1 MSQKQQPGF
10 SSASSGAAGSDRL
23 ERVVARPAWAL
34 LAVLGLAL
42 ALAGAWLQAPD
53 PMPGKLQPKT
63 FWEWLR
69 YPVESNAMLR
79 LPGAPGTMLG
89 VHMNRDGKTLWVV
102 GRGGAILHSKDAGQT
117 WESRAS
123 GTPSDLIDIT
133 FDAQGENGWAVGTR
147 GGVTVTHDGGKT
159 WAVSRQTLDGGLL
172 LAVHAVNAQ
181 TVWVASSAGLGL
193 VSEDGGR
200 TWGVRYLMAAKDRLA
215 AIRFD
220 KSGRVGWAVGKGVIL
235 KTTNGGANWQ
245 EVQVPEACKANK
257 VQFDVIRFL
266 DDGRRGWVST
276 RSGAL
281 LRTVDAGQSWVL
293 QPLRADQ
300 PACGN
305 PAGKV
310 KAADIRGLAVSEG
323 GRLWLTTTRGAI
335 ETSDDAGASWQ
346 PAVTVTSTLVRS
358 IAMDAAGVRGW
369 AVGVDGVI
377 LSTDDRGET
386 WADRTSGADAVAL
399 AAHVG
404 KDSRKLWV
412 AGHGGLVL
420 ASANGG
426 RDWVRQAVADEA
438 TDGDIYDLTFL
449 DDDRRGWAVTGEGRV
464 LSTTDGGAQWSST
477 ERLTPSRLKTIHA
490 DAGGQKLWAGG
501 EDGALWASTDG
512 GQSWVPQPHPAPKTI
527 NWTRVQ
533 FLDDGVS
540 GWVTGSG
547 GWLLSTRNGGADW
560 QGGPVSVRMVAQDP
574 GAGGGAPFDLDVTG
588 PPITDA
594 LRDIRFVPGTRTG
607 WLVGDAGTVL
617 KTVDGVDWQELPPTS
632 EIGLRT
638 SLLAVRFSA
647 DGRTGWA
654 AGEGGAIRVT
664 LDGGQ
669 HWTAATAPVASAD
682 GRQAALGSARTALAM
697 DRTGRTGLAVGYPP
711 ALLQTDN
718 FGEDWKPLPWPLR
731 YARYP
736 APWFWLALLLV
747 AGAVWRALKPETVAP
762 VKGAEAMGTTD
773 APTEVF
779 ERDRLQFGPLARGI
793 SRFLRNKRTEP
804 PLTMAVSGDW
814 GTGKSS
820 LMALVC
826 ADLRRYGSRP
836 VWFNAWHHQ
845 SEEQLL
851 GALLAAIREKG
862 LPPVG
867 TPDGGLF
874 RLRLLW
880 LRSRKNFILTIL
892 ALLALS
898 ALISFLMQHSLQD
911 WSRLGQRVADLARP
925 LEAAAKGEA
934 RPLSNQDVGSL
945 GGQLVALLG
954 VVLYARKVLKAFGAD
969 PGALAAA
976 TASNLKIKD
985 LAAQTS
991 FRARF
996 AEQFDEVTQALPY
1009 RLVIVID
1016 DLDRCKSDAVQSV
1029 MEAVNFLVSSGRCFV
1044 LFGMSAPRVEA
1055 ALSLAFTPIAKEL
1068 ALMQASG
1075 EPGGPA
1081 PLSEVEH
1088 RQAYVRDYL
1097 RKLINLDIK
1106 VPERTN
1112 PQPERLLEAQPLPDQ
1127 GSMAALGR
1135 QALTLWPLW
1144 LGAAVI
1150 VCGAVLGGHLS
1161 LNPLVSRNAAADSH
1175 AGTAADGVSSPVEAG
1190 SASAALR
1197 DPKLPLPTGPGGRLG
1212 QEAEDTVSHTMQP
1225 ADVSPTPPWLLGLVL
1240 GVFVLAAGGVLVY
1253 RARTSARRVDD
1264 TPQFAEALRTW
1275 LPVVA
1280 CGGTT
1285 PRQIKRFGN
1294 RLRYLAMLQQG
1305 EALDDS
1311 LLDELRRR
1319 LGRLGQ
1325 LGQVGQPAAPEPAAP
1340 AEHSFVLEEHRL
1352 VALGAL
1358 EAIYGKTWRTQLAA
1372 GPGSAGAGSAE
1383 LRAAVEQAIAAYV
1396 EQTGSVWPPSSEEQ
1410 DLFERALAGVR
1421 AAGVVE
1427 RLSATAAAPG
1437 APAAAPVAATL
1448 TMPAAGLSPGG

>member
-1 MSQKQQPGF
+1 
-10 SSASSGAAGSDRL
+10 
-23 ERVVARPAWAL
+23 
-34 LAVLGLAL
+34 
-42 ALAGAWLQAPD
+42 
-53 PMPGKLQPKT
+53 
-63 FWEWLR
+63 
-69 YPVESNAMLR
+69 MLR

-89 VHMNRDGKTLWVV
+89 VHMNKDGQTLWVV

-117 WESRAS
+117 WESRSS
-123 GTPSDLIDIT
+123 GTASDLIDVT
-133 FDAQGENGWAVGTR
+133 FDAGGQNGWAVGTR

-159 WAVSRQTLDGGLL
+159 WAASSLTQDRGLL
-172 LAVHAVNAQ
+172 LSVHAVNAQ
-181 TVWVASSAGLGL
+181 TVWVAGSGGLAL
-193 VSEDGGR
+193 VSDDGGA
-200 TWGVRYLMAAKDRLA
+200 TWGGRFLMPADSRLA
-215 AIRFD
+215 AVRFD

-235 KTTNGGANWQ
+235 KTTNAGVDWKA
-245 EVQVPEACKANK
+245 VAVPEACKAKK

-276 RSGAL
+276 RAGAV
-281 LRTVDAGQSWVL
+281 LRTVDAGDHWEL
-293 QPLRADQ
+293 QPLRPDQ
-300 PACGN
+300 PACGD
-305 PAGKV
+305 PSGKV
-310 KAADIRGLAVSEG
+310 KVADIRGLAVSEG
-323 GRLWLTTTRGAI
+323 GRLWVTTSRGAI
-335 ETSDDAGASWQ
+335 ETSDDAGTTWL
-346 PAVTVTSTLVRS
+346 PAITVTSTLVRS

-377 LSTDDRGET
+377 LSTDDRGES
-386 WADRTSGADAVAL
+386 WVDRTSGADAVAL

-412 AGHGGLVL
+412 AGHRGLIL
-420 ASANGG
+420 ASTNGG
-426 RDWVRQAVADEA
+426 RDWVQQAVAPEA
-438 TDGDIYDLTFL
+438 SDGDVYDLTFL

-464 LSTTDGGAQWSST
+464 LSTTDGGAHWLAT
-477 ERLTPSRLKTIHA
+477 ERLTASRLKTIHA
-490 DAGGQKLWAGG
+490 HTDGLSLWAAG
-501 EDGALWASTDG
+501 EEGALWASSDAG
-512 GQSWVPQPHPAPKTI
+512 LSWVPQPHPHPAPKTV
-527 NWTRVQ
+527 NWTRIH
-533 FLDDGVS
+533 FLNDGTT

-547 GWLLSTRNGGADW
+547 GWMLTTQNGGAKW
-560 QGGPVSVRMVAQDP
+560 QGGALSTQLEAVDP
-574 GAGGGAPFDLDVTG
+574 GGGAPVERVFRSDPV
-588 PPITDA
+588 TDA
-594 LRDIRFVPGTRTG
+594 LRDIHFVPGTRTG
-607 WLVGDAGTVL
+607 WLVGDGGTVL
-617 KTVDGVDWQELPPTS
+617 KTVDGVGWEELPATS
-632 EIGLRT
+632 DIGLRS

-647 DGRTGWA
+647 DGRTGWV

-664 LDGGQ
+664 LDGGE
-669 HWTAATAPVASAD
+669 HWAAATAPLTTAD
-682 GRQAALGSARTALAM
+682 GKRVALGSARTALAM

-711 ALLQTDN
+711 ALMQTDN

-736 APWFWLALLLV
+736 APWFWLSLLLV
-747 AGAVWRALKPETVAP
+747 AGALWRALRPETVAP

-779 ERDRLQFGPLARGI
+779 ERDRLEFGPLARGI

-851 GALLAAIREKG
+851 GALLVAVREKG
-862 LPPVG
+862 LPPFG

-880 LRSRKNFILTIL
+880 LRSRKNFIITIL

-898 ALISFLMQHSLQD
+898 ALAGFLMQHSLQD
-911 WSRLGQRVADLARP
+911 WSRLGQWIAALTRP
-925 LEAAAKGEA
+925 LEAVAKGEA
-934 RPLSNQDVGSL
+934 RPLSNQDVTSL
-945 GGQLVALLG
+945 GGQLVALAG
-954 VVLYARKVLKAFGAD
+954 VLFYARKVLKAFGAD
-969 PGALAAA
+969 PAALAAA

-991 FRARF
+991 FRSRF

-1016 DLDRCKSDAVQSV
+1016 DLDRCKPEAVQSV

-1044 LFGMSAPRVEA
+1044 MFGMSASRVEA

-1068 ALMQASG
+1068 SLMQALG
-1075 EPGGPA
+1075 EPGSAA
-1081 PLSEVEH
+1081 PLGEVEH

-1097 RKLINLDIK
+1097 RKLINLEIK
-1106 VPERTN
+1106 VPARTP
-1112 PQPERLLEAQPLPDQ
+1112 PQPERLLEAQALPDP
-1127 GSMAALGR
+1127 GSFAALGR
-1135 QALTLWPLW
+1135 QALALWPLW
-1144 LGAAVI
+1144 LGAVVI
-1150 VCGAVLGGHLS
+1150 VGGAVLGGRLS
-1161 LNPLVSRNAAADSH
+1161 VNPATSRSGPEEVRAAGASESVSDRAKPDA
-1175 AGTAADGVSSPVEAG
+1175 
-1190 SASAALR
+1190 ASAPPR
-1197 DPKLPLPTGPGGRLG
+1197 DAATLPAAGPGGR
-1212 QEAEDTVSHTMQP
+1212 QEPEAAAPTNHTMQP
-1225 ADVSPTPPWLLGLVL
+1225 ADTRPTSPWLLAAVVGA
-1240 GVFVLAAGGVLVY
+1240 FVLAGGGVLVY

-1275 LPVVA
+1275 MPVVA

-1319 LGRLGQ
+1319 QDRLRH
-1325 LGQVGQPAAPEPAAP
+1325 VGQKTEPAPAAP
-1340 AEHSFVLEEHRL
+1340 AERSFVLEEHRL

-1358 EAIYGKTWRTQLAA
+1358 EAIYGKAWRAQLQAASADAA
-1372 GPGSAGAGSAE
+1372 GTAANPE
-1383 LRAAVEQAIAAYV
+1383 LRAAIDAAIATCV
-1396 EQTGSVWPPSSEEQ
+1396 QQTGSAWPPSSEEQ

-1427 RLSATAAAPG
+1427 RLSA
-1437 APAAAPVAATL
+1437 APADAAVPGPAT
-1448 TMPAAGLSPGG
+1448 GLSPAA

>member
-1 MSQKQQPGF
+1 MRAARRQKATDAVSEEQQPDT
-10 SSASSGAAGSDRL
+10 SSPGAVPGADRTQ
-23 ERVVARPAWAL
+23 RVVARPAWAL
-34 LAVLGLAL
+34 LAVLGLLL

-53 PMPGKLQPKT
+53 PMPGKLQPMT
-63 FWEWLR
+63 FWEQLR
-69 YPVESNAMLR
+69 YPIESHAMLR

-89 VHMNRDGKTLWVV
+89 VHMNPDGKTLWVV
-102 GRGGAILHSKDAGQT
+102 GRGGAILHTKDAGQT

-123 GTPSDLIDIT
+123 GTASDLIDIT
-133 FDAQGENGWAVGTR
+133 FDAQGVNGWAVGTR
-147 GGVTVTHDGGKT
+147 GGVTVTHDSGKT
-159 WAVSRQTLDGGLL
+159 WVVSDQTADSGLL
-172 LAVHAVNAQ
+172 LSVHAVNAR
-181 TVWVASSAGLGL
+181 TVWIASSGGLAL

-200 TWGVRYLMAAKDRLA
+200 NWGGRYLMPAADRLA
-215 AIRFD
+215 AVRFD
-220 KSGRVGWAVGKGVIL
+220 RSGRVGWAVGRGVIL
-235 KTTNGGANWQ
+235 KTTNGGVNWQ
-245 EVQVPEACKANK
+245 AMPVPEACKANR

-276 RSGAL
+276 RAGAV
-281 LRTVDAGQSWVL
+281 LRTVDAGEHWVV

-300 PACGN
+300 PACGD

-323 GRLWLTTTRGAI
+323 GRLWVTTTRGAI
-335 ETSDDAGASWQ
+335 ETSDDAGATWL

-358 IAMDAAGVRGW
+358 IAMDAAGVHGW
-369 AVGVDGVI
+369 AVGADGVV
-377 LSTDDRGET
+377 LSTEDRGES

-420 ASANGG
+420 ASANSG
-426 RDWVRQAVADEA
+426 RDWVQQAVAVEA
-438 TDGDIYDLTFL
+438 ADGDIYDLTFL

-464 LSTTDGGAQWSST
+464 LSTTDGGAHWQAT
-477 ERLTPSRLKTIHA
+477 ERLTASRLKTIHA
-490 DAGGQKLWAGG
+490 HADGQNLWAAG
-501 EDGALWASTDG
+501 EDGALWASTDAG
-512 GQSWVPQPHPAPKTI
+512 LSWAPQPHPAPKTV
-527 NWTRVQ
+527 NWTRVHFQ
-533 FLDDGVS
+533 NDGS
-540 GWVTGSG
+540 TGWVTGSG
-547 GWLLSTRNGGADW
+547 GWLLSTRNGGAQW
-560 QGGPVSVRMVAQDP
+560 QGGPLRVQLDATDP
-574 GAGGGAPFDLDVTG
+574 GGGAPIERAFKDAAVSDV
-588 PPITDA
+588 
-594 LRDIRFVPGTRTG
+594 LRDIRFVPGSTNG
-607 WLVGDAGTVL
+607 WLVGDGGTVL
-617 KTVDGVDWQELPPTS
+617 KTVDGVGWQEPPIAS
-632 EIGLRT
+632 DIGVRS

-664 LDGGQ
+664 LDGGE
-669 HWTAATAPVASAD
+669 HWAAATVPVTAAD
-682 GRQAALGSARTALAM
+682 GRKTALGSARTALAM
-697 DRTGRTGLAVGYPP
+697 DKTGRTGLAVGYPP
-711 ALLQTDN
+711 ALMQTEN
-718 FGEDWKPLPWPLR
+718 FGEDWKPLPWPQR

-736 APWFWLALLLV
+736 APWFWLSLLLV
-747 AGAVWRALKPETVAP
+747 AGALWRALRPEAVAP
-762 VKGAEAMGTTD
+762 VRGAEAMGTTD

-851 GALLAAIREKG
+851 GALLVAIREKG

-880 LRSRKNFILTIL
+880 LRSRKNFMLTIL

-898 ALISFLMQHSLQD
+898 ALGGFLVQHSLQD
-911 WSRLGQRVADLARP
+911 WSRLGLWIADLARP
-925 LEAAAKGEA
+925 LEAVSKGEA

-954 VVLYARKVLKAFGAD
+954 VALYARKVLKAFGAD

-1016 DLDRCKSDAVQSV
+1016 DLDRCKPDAVQSV

-1068 ALMQASG
+1068 ALMQATS
-1075 EPGGPA
+1075 EPGSA
-1081 PLSEVEH
+1081 TPLSEVEY

-1112 PQPERLLEAQPLPDQ
+1112 PQPERLLEARHLPDA

-1135 QALTLWPLW
+1135 QALALWPLW

-1150 VCGAVLGGHLS
+1150 VGGVLLGGRLS
-1161 LNPLVSRNAAADSH
+1161 LNPLASRGGPGDARAGGAAASV
-1175 AGTAADGVSSPVEAG
+1175 AGPANPDGASAPARDATAPSAPGSAGRLQPEAADT
-1190 SASAALR
+1190 LN
-1197 DPKLPLPTGPGGRLG
+1197 
-1212 QEAEDTVSHTMQP
+1212 HTMQP
-1225 ADVSPTPPWLLGLVL
+1225 ADISPTSPWLLAVVL
-1240 GVFVLAAGGVLVY
+1240 GVFTLGAGGVLVY
-1253 RARTSARRVDD
+1253 RARTSANRVDD

-1305 EALDDS
+1305 EALDDT

-1319 LGRLGQ
+1319 LRRLRRLGRK
-1325 LGQVGQPAAPEPAAP
+1325 PAPEAAVP
-1340 AEHSFVLEEHRL
+1340 AERSLVLEEHRL

-1358 EAIYGKTWRTQLAA
+1358 EAVYGKTWRAQLAA
-1372 GPGSAGAGSAE
+1372 APGQAAAVGGPE
-1383 LRAAVEQAIAAYV
+1383 LQAAVERAMAAYR

-1427 RLSATAAAPG
+1427 RLRA
-1437 APAAAPVAATL
+1437 APAAAPA
-1448 TMPAAGLSPGG
+1448 PAVGLSSGA